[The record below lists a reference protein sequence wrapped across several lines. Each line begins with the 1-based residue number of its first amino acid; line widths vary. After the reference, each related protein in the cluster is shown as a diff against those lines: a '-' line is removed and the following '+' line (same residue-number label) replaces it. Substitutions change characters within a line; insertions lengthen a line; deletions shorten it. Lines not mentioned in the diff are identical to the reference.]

1 MFVLVYLNQNDG
13 VMRFNDKK
21 YYLSKVIIWNYNV
34 IINGRN
40 LYDQSVDSDI
50 KRYGEIRKSTTGR
63 DEGCTNGCLLD

>member
-13 VMRFNDKK
+13 VKRFNDKK
-21 YYLSKVIIWNYNV
+21 YYLLKVIIWHYNV

>member
-13 VMRFNDKK
+13 VKRFNDKK
-21 YYLSKVIIWNYNV
+21 YYLLKVIIWHYNV

-50 KRYGEIRKSTTGR
+50 KRYGEIRKSTAGR